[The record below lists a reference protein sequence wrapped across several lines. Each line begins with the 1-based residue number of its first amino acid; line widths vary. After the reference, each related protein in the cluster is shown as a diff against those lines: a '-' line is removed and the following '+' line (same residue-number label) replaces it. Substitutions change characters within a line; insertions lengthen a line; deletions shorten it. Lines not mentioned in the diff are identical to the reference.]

1 MCSETKIGYLEIFE
15 KISPILLIVI
25 GYYLGNRGK
34 KVDVDI
40 QKIKE
45 LNVVLSNMLDTWYYL
60 NKLSELLHFQDEK
73 NNNLIFP
80 KEYLPFISLRSG
92 VLNDSCFV
100 ELEESITSLKQYD
113 PIIYFELEGIGKKFD
128 FIRTNYIMP
137 FLKSSQKGNLQST
150 KISRVF
156 LDNLLNDIEQNLRE
170 TAKQISKKTYQKIED
185 KIEISFN
192 NYKEKLKEDYNYE
205 YYEIILS
212 ILPDN
217 VEKPS
222 FEKFMS
228 DLKDPEI
235 QQEMSKQF
243 DLIAKKGM
251 DKVISLMIE
260 NPDLSMDEIEQM
272 LIANDK

>member
-45 LNVVLSNMLDTWYYL
+45 LNVVLSNMLDTWHYL

-73 NNNLIFP
+73 NNNLIFS

-113 PIIYFELEGIGKKFD
+113 PIIYFELEGVGKKFD

-156 LDNLLNDIEQNLRE
+156 LDNLLNDIEQNLRD

-192 NYKEKLKEDYNYE
+192 NYEEKLKEDYNYE

>member
-185 KIEISFN
+185 KIEI
-192 NYKEKLKEDYNYE
+192 
-205 YYEIILS
+205 
-212 ILPDN
+212 
-217 VEKPS
+217 
-222 FEKFMS
+222 
-228 DLKDPEI
+228 
-235 QQEMSKQF
+235 
-243 DLIAKKGM
+243 
-251 DKVISLMIE
+251 
-260 NPDLSMDEIEQM
+260 
-272 LIANDK
+272 